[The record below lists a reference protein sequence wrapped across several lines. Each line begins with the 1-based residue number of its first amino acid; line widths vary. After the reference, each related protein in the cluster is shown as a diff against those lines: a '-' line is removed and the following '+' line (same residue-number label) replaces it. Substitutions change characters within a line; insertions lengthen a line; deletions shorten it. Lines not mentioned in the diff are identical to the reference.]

1 MKVTG
6 IKCGLGK
13 GHVPSY
19 SLEGKYNFYF
29 YGLFPHVLSMWL
41 FMFQNPLDGSFTS
54 SIDRLLSGVCAQG
67 PPQVENCLVISTWGT
82 LAIKHPLEG
91 NTSLQLT
98 KPVSLRRVWEWA
110 SGGSHVATTG
120 SRFPHTVVWKIL
132 WHMAPLIIHLCNFMM
147 QNALSLSTVLF
158 SPS

>member
-6 IKCGLGK
+6 IKYGLGK
-13 GHVPSY
+13 GHVPFY
-19 SLEGKYNFYF
+19 SIEGKYNFHVYS
-29 YGLFPHVLSMWL
+29 LFPHILSMWL

-67 PPQVENCLVISTWGT
+67 PPQIENCLVISTWGT

-98 KPVSLRRVWEWA
+98 TPLFLRRVWEWG
-110 SGGSHVATTG
+110 SGGSHSATTG
-120 SRFPHTVVWKIL
+120 LRFPCTVVWKIL
-132 WHMAPLIIHLCNFMM
+132 WDMVPLIIHLCNFLM
-147 QNALSLSTVLF
+147 QNALSLSLVLF
-158 SPS
+158 SPR